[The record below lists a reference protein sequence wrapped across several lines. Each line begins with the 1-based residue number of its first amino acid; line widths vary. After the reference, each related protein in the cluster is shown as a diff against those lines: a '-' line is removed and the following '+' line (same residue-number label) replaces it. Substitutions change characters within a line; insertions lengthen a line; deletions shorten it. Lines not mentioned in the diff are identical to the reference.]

1 MLRALYAVGSQMIRV
16 DGGDCARRG
25 NKKSPRESGKV
36 ARSFY
41 FQNVF
46 CFFLR
51 TRKSWKRIETSKKKK
66 VGIALLVIE
75 RSAMRE
81 NQTTNK
87 NQKLLLG
94 K

>member
-46 CFFLR
+46 CFF
-51 TRKSWKRIETSKKKK
+51 
-66 VGIALLVIE
+66 
-75 RSAMRE
+75 
-81 NQTTNK
+81 
-87 NQKLLLG
+87 
-94 K
+94 